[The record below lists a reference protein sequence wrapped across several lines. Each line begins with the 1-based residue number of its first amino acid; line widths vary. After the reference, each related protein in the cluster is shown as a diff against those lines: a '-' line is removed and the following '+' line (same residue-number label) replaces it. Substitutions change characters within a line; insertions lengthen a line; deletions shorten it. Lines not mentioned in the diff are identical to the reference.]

1 MIIKDWWIKFK
12 RFVLPSPLAF
22 ACKYTVK
29 CLLWTCKIEISGLHH
44 LEQMGDKKGIVM
56 LWHNS
61 MVVMCEFFRRFLP
74 ENHYAAFLSKSRDG
88 EPIARA
94 INSYRNGHSIR
105 VAHNLKH
112 EALRSAI
119 TYLNDKGGLLLIT
132 PDGPKGPRCKMKPG
146 IVFAAKETGAP
157 IFAFSWEAD
166 HFWEFNSWD
175 KLRIPKPFTTL
186 KINISSPILLD
197 KDVET
202 ISALSQ
208 LESAMFTAF
217 TAQM

>member
-1 MIIKDWWIKFK
+1 
-12 RFVLPSPLAF
+12 
-22 ACKYTVK
+22 
-29 CLLWTCKIEISGLHH
+29 TCKIEITGLHH

-61 MVVMCEFFRRFLP
+61 MVVMCEFFKRYLP
-74 ENHYAAFLSKSRDG
+74 ESRYAAFLSKSRDG

-119 TYLNDKGGLLLIT
+119 TFLNEKGGLLLIT
-132 PDGPKGPRCKMKPG
+132 PDGPKGPRCKIKPG
-146 IVFAAKETGAP
+146 IVLAAKETEAP

-166 HFWEFNSWD
+166 RVWELNSWD
-175 KLRIPKPFTTL
+175 KLRIPKPFSTV
-186 KINISSPILLD
+186 KINISSPIVLD
-197 KDVET
+197 KDFET
-202 ISALSQ
+202 SSAIAL
-208 LESAMFTAF
+208 LESQFYNVRGH
-217 TAQM
+217 